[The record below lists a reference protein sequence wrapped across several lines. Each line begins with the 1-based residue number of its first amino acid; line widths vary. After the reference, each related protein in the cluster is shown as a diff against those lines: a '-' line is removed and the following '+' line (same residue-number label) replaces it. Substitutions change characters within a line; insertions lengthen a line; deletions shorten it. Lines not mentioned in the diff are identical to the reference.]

1 MLISKKKK
9 RSCRIILSLGSN
21 MGERMSNLQKAVDLI
36 FERMGSIKTISS
48 VYESPAM
55 GFSGDAFFNVVLEAE
70 TGLLP
75 EVVLE
80 EILEIER
87 KMGRIRSS
95 TGGYISRPIDI
106 DILFVEDLVI
116 QEENLI
122 VPHPRLQD
130 RKFVLEPL
138 MEIAPDFRHP
148 LLEKTIKELFLI
160 TKDDSLLI
168 KQKEKPENPVNKI
181 DFKKFDYLVI
191 EGNIGA
197 GKSSLSRMLAEDF
210 NAKLLLERFE
220 DNSFLPKFYEDPQR
234 YAFPL
239 EMSFLAD
246 RYQQMLED
254 LTQLDLFERRTIS
267 DYDISKSLI
276 FAGITLQE
284 EEFFVYRTIFNLMRR
299 NLPNPDLY
307 VYLFQHTDRL
317 LENIKKR
324 GRGYEQSISAD
335 YLEKLN
341 KAYRNYI
348 HTLPPEKVKILDV
361 SDLDFVDKR
370 EDYLKVLSW
379 IYS

>member
-9 RSCRIILSLGSN
+9 RSYKIILSLGSN
-21 MGERMSNLQKAVDLI
+21 MGERMSNLQQAVDLT
-36 FERMGSIKTISS
+36 FERIGSIKTISS

-55 GFSGDAFFNVVLEAE
+55 GFSGDAFFNIVLEAE

-168 KQKEKPENPVNKI
+168 KQKEKPENPVDKI

>member
-21 MGERMSNLQKAVDLI
+21 MGERMSNLQQAVDLT
-36 FERMGSIKTISS
+36 FERIGSIKTISS

-55 GFSGDAFFNVVLEAE
+55 GFSGDAFFNIVLEAE

-168 KQKEKPENPVNKI
+168 KQKEKPENPVDKI